1 MSGVSSGMRSQE
13 VKFGLERAPHRA
25 LLRSLGLKDEDFDR
39 PFVAVVNSYSE
50 IVPGHRHLRDL
61 AERVKDG
68 VREAGGVP
76 FEVNTIAICDGIAMG
91 HEGMRF
97 SLPSRDLIAD
107 SVELVVG
114 AHRFDGMVMLTNCD
128 KITPGML
135 MAAARLDL
143 PAIVVTGGPM
153 SSGVWRGRKVGVQS
167 MFEAV
172 GELKSGRITEQE
184 LCELERV
191 ACPGPGSC
199 NALFTANTMACLTEA
214 MGMSL
219 PGTATAPA
227 TSSKKLSISAEAGR
241 KVVELVSEGI
251 TARRV
256 MTESALRNAICVD
269 LSLGGSTNTIL
280 HLQAIASELEVDLPI
295 DVFEELGRRVPQLCT
310 IAPGGPHTMEDLERA
325 GGVQALMK
333 ELSSLLDLGALTVT
347 GRTLGEN
354 ISNASV
360 DDRDVIRHLSKPVR
374 ETSGIAILKG
384 TLAPR
389 GSVIKTA
396 GLAQNVMHFSGPA
409 EVFDSEE
416 DAMRAVL
423 EGSIGPGD
431 VVVIRNE
438 GPKGGPGM
446 REMLSVTAAI
456 SGMGLGE
463 AIALITDG
471 RFSGATR
478 GICIGHVSPEAAE
491 GGPIALVEKGDYVEI
506 DIARRRLDLKVDP
519 DVLERRRERWSPVK
533 RQLRGYLRRYASQ
546 VTSATSGA
554 VLVGAG

>member
-360 DDRDVIRHLSKPVR
+360 GDRDVIRHLSKPVR

>member
-396 GLAQNVMHFSGPA
+396 GLTQNVMHFSGPA

>member
-1 MSGVSSGMRSQE
+1 MRSQE
-13 VKFGLERAPHRA
+13 VKVGLERAPHRA
-25 LLRSLGLKDEDFDR
+25 LLRSLGLKDEDLNR

-50 IVPGHRHLRDL
+50 IVPGHRHLSIL

-68 VREAGGVP
+68 VRSAGGVP

-107 SVELVVG
+107 SIELVVD

-135 MAAARLDL
+135 MAAARLDI
-143 PAIVVTGGPM
+143 PTVVVTGGPM
-153 SSGVWRGRKVGVQS
+153 ASGVWRGRRVGVQS

-184 LCELERV
+184 LHELEMV

-219 PGTATAPA
+219 PGTATSLA

-241 KVVELVSEGI
+241 KVVELIFEGV

-269 LSLGGSTNTIL
+269 LSLGGSTNAIL

-325 GGVQALMK
+325 GGIQALMK
-333 ELSSLLDLGALTVT
+333 ELSSLLDLDALTVT
-347 GRTLGEN
+347 GRTVGEN

-360 DDRDVIRHLSKPVR
+360 DDRGVIRNFSEPIR
-374 ETSGIAILKG
+374 ETSGIAVLRG

-396 GLAQNVMHFSGPA
+396 GLTQSVMHFIGPTK
-409 EVFDSEE
+409 VFDSEE
-416 DAMRAVL
+416 DAMHAVIK
-423 EGSIGPGD
+423 GSIGPGD

-446 REMLSVTAAI
+446 REMLSVTATI

-463 AIALITDG
+463 MVALVTDG

-491 GGPIALVEKGDYVEI
+491 GGPIALVEEGDYIEI
-506 DIARRRLDLKVDP
+506 DIAQRRLDLKVDP
-519 DVLERRRERWSPVK
+519 RTLEKRRESWIPVRK
-533 RQLRGYLRRYASQ
+533 KLRGYLRRYASQ
-546 VTSATSGA
+546 VTSAAAGA
-554 VLVGAG
+554 VLGGAD

>member
-1 MSGVSSGMRSQE
+1 
-13 VKFGLERAPHRA
+13 
-25 LLRSLGLKDEDFDR
+25 
-39 PFVAVVNSYSE
+39 
-50 IVPGHRHLRDL
+50 
-61 AERVKDG
+61 
-68 VREAGGVP
+68 
-76 FEVNTIAICDGIAMG
+76 
-91 HEGMRF
+91 
-97 SLPSRDLIAD
+97 
-107 SVELVVG
+107 
-114 AHRFDGMVMLTNCD
+114 
-128 KITPGML
+128 
-135 MAAARLDL
+135 
-143 PAIVVTGGPM
+143 
-153 SSGVWRGRKVGVQS
+153 
-167 MFEAV
+167 
-172 GELKSGRITEQE
+172 
-184 LCELERV
+184 
-191 ACPGPGSC
+191 
-199 NALFTANTMACLTEA
+199 
-214 MGMSL
+214 
-219 PGTATAPA
+219 
-227 TSSKKLSISAEAGR
+227 
-241 KVVELVSEGI
+241 
-251 TARRV
+251 
-256 MTESALRNAICVD
+256 
-269 LSLGGSTNTIL
+269 
-280 HLQAIASELEVDLPI
+280 
-295 DVFEELGRRVPQLCT
+295 
-310 IAPGGPHTMEDLERA
+310 
-325 GGVQALMK
+325 
-333 ELSSLLDLGALTVT
+333 
-347 GRTLGEN
+347 LGEN

-360 DDRDVIRHLSKPVR
+360 GDRDVIRHLSKPVR